1 MKVSFLF
8 TFLYRK
14 IKTKQ
19 ESRVP
24 LKRGNARF
32 ALRGSSH
39 AKQMFGSGKMSP
51 LLLRINLQSIT
62 FGRSESFRKISK
74 KTFLVESFYYII
86 ATQSVRNLTKRRT
99 LTSVFS
105 RQIFGNGW
113 AAPSAQSEMVVCVM

>member
-19 ESRVP
+19 ESRVS

-39 AKQMFGSGKMSP
+39 AKQMFGSDKMSP
-51 LLLRINLQSIT
+51 LLLRINLPQVFTICNIWVLRKLSEDFQENVLDGII
-62 FGRSESFRKISK
+62 FLYNRS
-74 KTFLVESFYYII
+74 
-86 ATQSVRNLTKRRT
+86 SVSLE
-99 LTSVFS
+99 FD
-105 RQIFGNGW
+105 
-113 AAPSAQSEMVVCVM
+113 